1 MTEQIVPTSPRRDI
15 DADVAALWEVLEAG
29 GTVLAQGTGG
39 YTIAGGGKEGAIR
52 INAAKGRPSYKRLGL
67 MLTDVGQSQIQIFT
81 PEKRDI
87 IDCVTQDYN
96 LPLGMIARYN
106 ADHPLMKQLDD
117 EMLRLCTANGTIS
130 ATLNMGGFF
139 LHAINTRPV
148 EDMIPVF
155 ASSANRSGTGVKY
168 RVEDIEPEVV
178 AACDLVIDYG
188 PAKFPSK
195 IASTQ
200 INFETMELVRWGICA
215 ESIAWVL
222 KRHYGIDLPPDPGR
236 EVSPN
241 GHVNEFALMDAE

>member
-1 MTEQIVPTSPRRDI
+1 MTDLEASKSKRRDI
-15 DADVAALWEVLEAG
+15 AADTAAMWEVLEAG

-67 MLTDVGQSQIQIFT
+67 MLTDQGQRQVQIFS

-87 IDCVTQDYN
+87 VECITQDYN
-96 LPLGMIARYN
+96 LPLGMIARYD
-106 ADHPLMKQLDD
+106 ADHRLIKQLDD

-139 LHAINTRPV
+139 LYAINTRSV

-155 ASSANRSGTGVKY
+155 ASSANRSGNGVKY

-178 AACDLVIDYG
+178 AACDLVLDYG
-188 PAKFPSK
+188 PAKFPST

-215 ESIAWVL
+215 EAIAWVL
-222 KRHYGIDLPPDPGR
+222 KRHYGIEIPADPGR
-236 EVSPN
+236 EVAPN
-241 GHVNEFALMDAE
+241 GHVNEFALVDAE

>member
-1 MTEQIVPTSPRRDI
+1 MTDQQVATGKRRDI
-15 DADVAALWEVLEAG
+15 DADIAAMWEVLEG
-29 GTVLAQGTGG
+29 GGVVLCQGNLG

-67 MLTDVGQSQIQIFT
+67 MLTDVGQSQIQIF
-81 PEKRDI
+81 ERKKREM

-106 ADHPLMKQLDD
+106 ADHPLMKQLDE

-130 ATLNMGGFF
+130 ATLNMGGWF
-139 LHAINTRPV
+139 LNAINTRSV

-155 ASSANRSGTGVKY
+155 ASSANRSGNGVKA
-168 RVEDIEPEVV
+168 RVEDVEPEVV
-178 AACDLVIDYG
+178 AACDLVLDYG
-188 PAKFPSK
+188 PAKFPST

-200 INFETMELVRWGICA
+200 INFETMELIRWGVCA
-215 ESIAWVL
+215 DSIAWVL
-222 KRHYGIDLPPDPGR
+222 KRHYGIDLPADPGR
-236 EVSPN
+236 DVSPN